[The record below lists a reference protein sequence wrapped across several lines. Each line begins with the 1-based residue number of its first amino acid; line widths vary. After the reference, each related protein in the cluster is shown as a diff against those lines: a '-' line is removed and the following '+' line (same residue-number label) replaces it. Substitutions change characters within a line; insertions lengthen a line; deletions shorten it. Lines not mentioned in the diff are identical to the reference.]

1 MSARVIDGNAISAL
15 IKEEIR
21 QKAEAFAARA
31 GRKITLA
38 VVLVGEN
45 PASLVYVRNKR
56 RACEAVGFR
65 SLEVLL
71 GETSDQAEV
80 ESAVKSLA
88 NDRSVD
94 GILVQ
99 LPLPRGLDE
108 EKVLSLIPPEKD
120 VDGFSAEN
128 MGKLMRGENTL
139 AACTPSGVIRML
151 DHAGV
156 PIDGAHA
163 VVLGRSNI
171 VGKPMAMLLLG
182 RNATVTVCHSRT
194 NGLKEICRQADI
206 LIAAVGRPEF
216 VTADMVKPGA
226 AVIDVGINRR
236 EGKLVGDV
244 AFQSVS
250 EIAGVISPVPGGV
263 GPMTIAMLLH
273 NTYEAAVRRNL
284 E

>member
-194 NGLKEICRQADI
+194 NGLKETCRQADI

>member
-1 MSARVIDGNAISAL
+1 MSARVIDGKALSAL
-15 IKEEIR
+15 VKEEIK
-21 QKAEAFAARA
+21 QKTEAFALHT

-56 RACEAVGFR
+56 LACEAVGFR
-65 SLEVLL
+65 SVEVVLR
-71 GETSDQAEV
+71 ESASQKEV

-88 NDRSVD
+88 DDRTVD

-99 LPLPRGLDE
+99 LPLPQGLNE
-108 EKVLSLIPPEKD
+108 EKILSLIPPDKD

-128 MGKLMRGENTL
+128 MGKLMRGEK
-139 AACTPSGVIRML
+139 ASVACTPSGVIRML
-151 DHAGV
+151 EYAGV
-156 PIDGAHA
+156 PIDGSYA

-171 VGKPMAMLLLG
+171 VGKPMALLLLEK
-182 RNATVTVCHSRT
+182 NATVTICHSKTSR
-194 NGLKEICRQADI
+194 LKEICRQADI
-206 LIAAVGRPEF
+206 LIAAIGKPEF

-244 AFQSVS
+244 AFATVS
-250 EIAGVISPVPGGV
+250 EIVDVISPVPGGV
-263 GPMTIAMLLH
+263 GPMTIAMLLS

>member
-15 IKEEIR
+15 VKEEIR

-108 EKVLSLIPPEKD
+108 EKILSLIPPEKD

-244 AFQSVS
+244 ALQSVS

-263 GPMTIAMLLH
+263 GPMTIAMLLF

>member
-15 IKEEIR
+15 VKEEIR

-108 EKVLSLIPPEKD
+108 EKILSLIPPEKD

-156 PIDGAHA
+156 LIDGAHA

>member
-120 VDGFSAEN
+120 VDGFSADN